1 MYIYGLTDSGRC
13 CVYLWTYDF
22 WLMLCIFIELRI
34 LVRVVYINRIT
45 DSFLVRVVYIYRIT
59 DSGTCCVY

>member
-1 MYIYGLTDSGRC
+1 
-13 CVYLWTYDF
+13 
-22 WLMLCIFIELRI
+22 MLCIFIELRI

>member
-1 MYIYGLTDSGRC
+1 MLCILTELRILVDVVYFYGFTDSGRC

-34 LVRVVYINRIT
+34 LVRVVYI
-45 DSFLVRVVYIYRIT
+45 YRIT